1 MAEKNENNKWIM
13 YVRWFVLR
21 FVLVLFDI
29 LAVNAAYYFA
39 LVIRFYVAN
48 EFHSLAGKYLI
59 AYYQFAPYYTVCC
72 LLVFAAFKLYSGMW
86 KYAGINDMNR
96 IVLANIVC
104 TVVQIA
110 GSCLFVCRMPITY
123 YFIGAVVQFCLVA
136 ASRLSYRMVTVEINK
151 MLRGRNRASVN
162 AMVIGSGE
170 TARTVL
176 KQLER
181 ANIAKPVCVV
191 SYRSKAI
198 GSMLDGIPVV
208 NGLEYFPNAVK
219 KYQVNLVIIADSL
232 MPQEVRNQIKQTCK
246 EADLEAQDF
255 SGYFHTGRQGIS
267 LKNLAECSTG
277 AVELVIDEKHMKFA
291 DGEQALMNV
300 VGNYDVK
307 AVSAKGNT
315 LVIELTG
322 HTVIQNDLNA
332 EWVKQQEKET
342 GEEISF
348 F

>member
-1 MAEKNENNKWIM
+1 MEEKMEKNSWM
-13 YVRWFVLR
+13 HVRWFVLR
-21 FVLVLFDI
+21 FALVLLDI
-29 LAVNAAYYFA
+29 VAVNAAYYFA
-39 LVIRFYVAN
+39 LLIRFYVAN

-72 LLVFAAFKLYSGMW
+72 LIVFAIFKLYNSMW
-86 KYAGINDMNR
+86 KYAGLNDMNR
-96 IVLANIVC
+96 ILMANIVC
-104 TVVQIA
+104 AVIQVA
-110 GSCLFVCRMPITY
+110 GSWLLVCRMPITY
-123 YFIGAVVQFCLVA
+123 YCIGAVVQFCLVA
-136 ASRLSYRMVTVEINK
+136 VSRLSYRMLTVELNK
-151 MLRGRNRASVN
+151 MVSRRNGASVN
-162 AMVIGSGE
+162 AMVVGSGE
-170 TARTVL
+170 VARTVL

-181 ANIAKPVCVV
+181 ANMAKPVCVL

-208 NGLEYFPNAVK
+208 NGLENLPNAIK
-219 KYQVNLVIIADSL
+219 KYQVHLVIIADSL

-246 EADLEAQDF
+246 EAELETQDF
-255 SGYFHTGRQGIS
+255 SGYFHAAGKGIS
-267 LKNLAECSTG
+267 LRTLAECSTG
-277 AVELVIDEKHMKFA
+277 AVELAIDGKHMKFD

-307 AVSAKGNT
+307 SVSAKGNT

-332 EWVKQQEKET
+332 DWVKKQEKET